1 MIVTPRRFSADV
13 LRKGSQLHCL
23 WSWEVS
29 GFAVQSAPGS
39 LLPGRV
45 GQTACPW
52 CMRNTLMWQFQ
63 LALHLEGLPHTLCL
77 SEVAAIPVT
86 LSGVGL
92 EVPTWRELM
101 LGTRA
106 PPREPDDY
114 EPGSQRAGWQH
125 EAASRVDRHFRDDVL
140 FTTLPSSTRALIRS
154 QAGPMGGMALS
165 ATPTS
170 MLTRIEP
177 HLFRIVLLRRLR
189 QPLPSSARSCRGG
202 RLLDV
207 LGHHRAACARAGF
220 RGQRGFAIESVVAR
234 ICREAGGRVRTNVM
248 VRDLDMGIPLV
259 GDARRLEVVVDGL
272 PLFSGRQ
279 LAVDATLV
287 GALHADGS
295 ARPRAANEDGAALVA
310 ARRRKEPTRSGCA
323 RAAGEIGGRWSAET
337 RAFLSQLAEARSRE
351 EIPLMQ
357 RRVEHAWRLR
367 WGSMLACASAR
378 AVASS
383 LLELRRPHG
392 ADGEGPPLS

>member
-1 MIVTPRRFSADV
+1 MVNARHPDV
-13 LRKGSQLHCL
+13 AIQL
-23 WSWEVS
+23 
-29 GFAVQSAPGS
+29 
-39 LLPGRV
+39 
-45 GQTACPW
+45 T
-52 CMRNTLMWQFQ
+52 
-63 LALHLEGLPHTLCL
+63 LHLEGLPDTPCL
-77 SEVAAIPVT
+77 SEVAAIPAT
-86 LSGVGL
+86 FSGVGL

-101 LGTRA
+101 LGARA

-189 QPLPSSARSCRGG
+189 QPLPLSTRSCQCG
-202 RLLDV
+202 RLLDI
-207 LGHHRAACARAGF
+207 LGHRAACARAGF
-220 RGQRGFAIESVVAR
+220 LGQRGFAIESVVAR
-234 ICREAGGRVRTNVM
+234 ICREAGCRVRTNVM
-248 VRDLDMGIPLV
+248 VLDLDMGIPLV

-310 ARRRKEPTRSGCA
+310 ARRRKERTYPELVRPGSRA
-323 RAAGEIGGRWSAET
+323 RLVVLAGEIGGRWSSET
-337 RAFLSQLAEARSRE
+337 RTFLSQLAEAHSRE

-357 RRVEHAWRLR
+357 RRVEQAWRLR

-392 ADGEGPPLS
+392 ADGEGPPSHEVDAEFRYAGLA